1 MVDISIHSRYLGLII
16 PKLFSESQFWYLIH
30 PGLAEIFIV
39 NFSYQKNEHSSL
51 VAQIVQNLPAMQ
63 ETYFRSLGWEDPLE
77 KRMAIHSS
85 ILAWEISRT
94 EETGGIQS
102 MGSQSWTQLSD

>member
-1 MVDISIHSRYLGLII
+1 MVDISLHSRHLGLII

-30 PGLAEIFIV
+30 PGLAEIFIL

-63 ETYFRSLGWEDPLE
+63 QT
-77 KRMAIHSS
+77 
-85 ILAWEISRT
+85 
-94 EETGGIQS
+94 
-102 MGSQSWTQLSD
+102 